1 MVPFSPMVNIDGLA
15 NDYTDNLYTYA
26 PRPSC
31 SSFNRDCGSRYL
43 FCHGTQFVCVSRIR
57 APFACNPSRFGG
69 EFESCY
75 QKNI

>member
-31 SSFNRDCGSRYL
+31 SSFNRDCGSRW
-43 FCHGTQFVCVSRIR
+43 V
-57 APFACNPSRFGG
+57 
-69 EFESCY
+69 
-75 QKNI
+75 